1 MNRERPRQCCFRHTD
16 SHTCCGVFFC
26 VGLLLRWR
34 TRTDQL
40 LATVNHSMMAQMGGA
55 GGAGGMPDMGAM
67 DGDDGPAGGDS
78 DDDLPDL
85 E

>member
-1 MNRERPRQCCFRHTD
+1 MFVLVANY
-16 SHTCCGVFFC
+16 
-26 VGLLLRWR
+26 L
-34 TRTDQL
+34 TRS
-40 LATVNHSMMAQMGGA
+40 ANHSMMAQMGGA

-67 DGDDGPAGGDS
+67 GGDEGPADGDS